1 MPLHASFFP
10 IETRKKTMVTL
21 FKEKLKISSEKPKD
35 EGLNEGLNEGLKLI
49 LQFIAKKPGIQA
61 RELSELLNDRSLK
74 TIEHQISQLI
84 GRNYI
89 ERKGSKKTGGYFLKE

>member
-10 IETRKKTMVTL
+10 IETRKKTMVIL
-21 FKEKLKISSEKPKD
+21 FKEKLKISIEKPKD
-35 EGLNEGLNEGLKLI
+35 EGLNEGLKLI
-49 LQFIAKKPGIQA
+49 IQFIAKKPGIQA

-74 TIEHQISQLI
+74 TIERQISKLI